1 MKTNNYSVLISISE
15 KEYNGKKYYNANLE
29 DCEDGTVNSV
39 GCDEEVVKELTE
51 KYKQYHCWF
60 DIGAGKNGL
69 YMRLLQADLVK

>member
-39 GCDEEVVKELTE
+39 GCSDSSFTS
-51 KYKQYHCWF
+51 
-60 DIGAGKNGL
+60 
-69 YMRLLQADLVK
+69 